1 MVWPVPAARR
11 ATPHSTSRATVRSIA
26 FVVRSSE
33 SRSTHSAREVI
44 GPDFIASGII
54 PDSLLSDRLVSEV
67 LLPHAVRAARLT
79 SSDAFG
85 FGVTN
90 ELCSTADYPVS
101 QRWASAFHRDRF
113 DGIWYQPRFSPG
125 SGRALAVFGPSR
137 PRDESALTQ
146 TPFATVIRT
155 MPGLTIA
162 RTHDRRES
170 EVLDEPRG
178 SSA

>member
-1 MVWPVPAARR
+1 MTGWPAPTAGR
-11 ATPHSTSRATVRSIA
+11 AQPHSTSRATVRSIA
-26 FVVRSSE
+26 FVVRSSV

-125 SGRALAVFGPSR
+125 QAARWLSSGP
-137 PRDESALTQ
+137 PD
-146 TPFATVIRT
+146 PATT
-155 MPGLTIA
+155 A
-162 RTHDRRES
+162 H
-170 EVLDEPRG
+170 
-178 SSA
+178 